1 MTTSARAYSTAWSF
15 WTLLAKQR
23 ELRRNAKMSRGEL
36 EAVKLQKFRRLVH
49 YIQEKSPYYAEIVK
63 ERRINPDTCVPQ
75 DFPVLTKSILIAN
88 FDRILTDRKITK
100 HAIAEFLERS
110 TVPTELL
117 FDKYHVLHT
126 SGTSG
131 EVGYFLYSE
140 RDWAHGI
147 AALGR
152 DLAQERPMRKRSGR
166 FRIAYYATA
175 TGHHAFVSIMS
186 SATRGIARWLVE
198 PRFFEINSPLP
209 RVVEQLNVFQ
219 PEAIGGYTTGLKIL
233 AEQQNKG
240 ILKLNPIAVTT
251 AAEAMTPADKE
262 MLESAFK
269 CPAFNIYG
277 TAEHL
282 VQGIANPDG
291 QTMTL
296 HDDDIIYEIFDDHV
310 LVTNLFNY
318 TQPLIRYRMSD
329 ILRPLAQT
337 NPASPYLV
345 INSVIGRAEKVP
357 VFTNRDGVDD
367 FISPYTINGI
377 FVPGITRFQM
387 QVASKTKFIF
397 KVVLDSSLD
406 ATQRAVAL
414 AGAGDRLREMLD
426 RKLMDNV
433 AFEVV
438 ATDDLPVNRRTRK
451 FQLIVDA
458 PA

>member
-1 MTTSARAYSTAWSF
+1 MAWSF
-15 WTLLAKQR
+15 VMLLAKQR
-23 ELRRNAKMSRGEL
+23 ELMRNAKLSRVEL
-36 EAVKLQKFRRLVH
+36 EAIKLEKFRRLVQH
-49 YIQEKSPYYAEIVK
+49 VQEKSPYYAEIIK
-63 ERRINPDTCVPQ
+63 ERGIDPDTCVPQ
-75 DFPVLTKSILIAN
+75 DFPVLTKSTLMAN
-88 FDRILTDRKITK
+88 FDRMVVDRKITK
-100 HAIAEFLERS
+100 HRVAEFLTRS
-110 TVPTELL
+110 TVPNELL

-140 RDWAHGI
+140 RDWLHGI

-152 DLAQERPMRKRSGR
+152 DLAQERSVRKRSGR
-166 FRIAYYATA
+166 FRVAYYATA
-175 TGHHAFVSIMS
+175 AGHHAFVSVMS

-198 PRFFEINSPLP
+198 RRFFEINSPLAQT
-209 RVVEQLNVFQ
+209 VKQLNAFQ

-240 ILKLNPIAVTT
+240 ILNVNPIVVTT
-251 AAEAMTPADKE
+251 SAEAMTPADKE

-296 HDDDIIYEIFDDHV
+296 HDDDIIYEIFDDHI

-329 ILRPLAQT
+329 ILRPVAQT

-357 VFTNRDGVDD
+357 IFTNRGGVDD

-387 QVASKTKFIF
+387 QVASKTKFTF

-406 ATQRAVAL
+406 AAQRAEAL
-414 AGAGDRLREMLD
+414 AATERQLCEVLN
-426 RKLMDNV
+426 RKLMNNV
-433 AFEVV
+433 AFDVV
-438 ATDDLPVNRRTRK
+438 PTDDLPVDPRTRK
-451 FQLIVDA
+451 FHLVIDA
-458 PA
+458 PAQRS

>member
-1 MTTSARAYSTAWSF
+1 MAWPF
-15 WTLLAKQR
+15 LTLLAKQR
-23 ELRRNAKMSRGEL
+23 ELRRNTKMSRPEL
-36 EAVKLQKFRRLVH
+36 EAIKLEKFRRLVRH
-49 YIQEKSPYYAEIVK
+49 IKAKSPYYAEIVK
-63 ERRINPDTCVPQ
+63 EHGINPEICVPQ
-75 DFPVLTKSILIAN
+75 DFPVLTKSMLMAN
-88 FDRILTDRKITK
+88 FDRIVTDRKITK
-100 HAIAEFLERS
+100 HAIAEFLTRS
-110 TVPTELL
+110 TAPNELL
-117 FDKYHVLHT
+117 FGEYHVVHT

-140 RDWAHGI
+140 RDWVQGI

-152 DLAQERPMRKRSGR
+152 DLAQERPVRKRSGR

-175 TGHHAFVSIMS
+175 TGHHAFVSVMS
-186 SATRGIARWLVE
+186 SATRGIARLLVDR
-198 PRFFEINSPLP
+198 RFFEINSPLP
-209 RVVEQLNVFQ
+209 QTVEQLNTFQ
-219 PEAIGGYTTGLKIL
+219 PEVIGGYTTGLKIL

-240 ILKLNPIAVTT
+240 ILKVNPIAVTT

-262 MLESAFK
+262 IIESAFN
-269 CPAFNIYG
+269 CRALNIYG

-282 VQGIANPDG
+282 VQGLANPDG

-329 ILRPLAQT
+329 IIRPLAQT
-337 NPASPYLV
+337 HPSSPYLV

-357 VFTNRDGVDD
+357 MFTNRDGVDD
-367 FISPYTINGI
+367 FISPYTVNGI

-387 QVASKTKFIF
+387 QVVSKTKFIF
-397 KVVLDSSLD
+397 KVVLDSSLA
-406 ATQRAVAL
+406 ATQRAEAL
-414 AGAGDRLREMLD
+414 AAAEDRLREMLD

-433 AFEVV
+433 AFDVV
-438 ATDDLPVNRRTRK
+438 ATDDLPVNPRTRK